1 MSESRSI
8 AEVQAQAMAALEERL
23 EMMEGTASDRLM
35 SLESERTSS
44 RNMEQGLNEK

>member
-8 AEVQAQAMAALEERL
+8 AEVQAQALAALEERL
-23 EMMEGTASDRLM
+23 EMMEGTSRDRLRN
-35 SLESERTSS
+35 LESERTAR